1 VKIEEVAMNSIE
13 VIWGWSG
20 HPKTSHWVAK
30 PPLGQNGGGCPSSLF
45 FPIFFLN
52 FFKAFNYYY
61 FLFYFIFYNFI
72 IFQFF

>member
-45 FPIFFLN
+45 VPILL
-52 FFKAFNYYY
+52 K
-61 FLFYFIFYNFI
+61 LLIIIIFYFILFFI
-72 IFQFF
+72 IL

>member
-45 FPIFFLN
+45 FPIFL
-52 FFKAFNYYY
+52 K
-61 FLFYFIFYNFI
+61 LLIIIIFYFILFFI
-72 IFQFF
+72 IL